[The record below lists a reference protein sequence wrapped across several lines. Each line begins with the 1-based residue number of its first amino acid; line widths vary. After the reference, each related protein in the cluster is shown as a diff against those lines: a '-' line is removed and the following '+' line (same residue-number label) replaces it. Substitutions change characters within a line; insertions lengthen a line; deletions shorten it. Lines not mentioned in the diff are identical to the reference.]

1 MAAESA
7 GSLNPSSGAVLGSPA
22 LAGSATA
29 TPALSDTVQAMRRV
43 KAATRGSGGPNPPP
57 RQPQCPCRPQ
67 APRDNSNA
75 GMWLKYTCRVLSTL
89 PAQTL
94 VLLRWCQNIRHQPWL
109 CCCQRCRCLGGGG
122 QGRGGG
128 ARVWF
133 RQLVCLS
140 LGLLR
145 KARGEPSPTPHT

>member
-7 GSLNPSSGAVLGSPA
+7 GSLNPSSGAVLGAPA

-67 APRDNSNA
+67 AQRDNSNA
-75 GMWLKYTCRVLSTL
+75 GMWLKCTCRVLSTL

-94 VLLRWCQNIRHQPWL
+94 VLLDGARTFAISPGSAAANAADVW
-109 CCCQRCRCLGGGG
+109 GEG
-122 QGRGGG
+122 GRGEVGVPASG
-128 ARVWF
+128 
-133 RQLVCLS
+133 LGS
-140 LGLLR
+140 LYV
-145 KARGEPSPTPHT
+145 